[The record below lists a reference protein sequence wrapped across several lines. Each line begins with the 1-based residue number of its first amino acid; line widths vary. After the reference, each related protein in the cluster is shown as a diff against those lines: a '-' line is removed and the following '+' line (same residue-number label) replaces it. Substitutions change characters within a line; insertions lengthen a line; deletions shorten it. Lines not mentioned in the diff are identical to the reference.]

1 MTDNKPQ
8 ESQEIQNNFNI
19 QEQSNNFIIN
29 NNDINN
35 NANNNINSNNNNKEN
50 KNGKNQDI
58 CSNKNISSFLINFS
72 LKEKNKRLDELIVD
86 LIYFKEQNKLNK
98 DNKIGFK
105 QVLFENLEKNLIE
118 LSFLTNKQLQE
129 DRMQKLYIWYK
140 NKIKSFEDLKNIT
153 AKSYKEVDE
162 IDDLDVM
169 LQKEEEKKL
178 LMEEENIPQ
187 TDNTLEDLY
196 KHRNKDMLFKD
207 MLNDYKRK
215 QINDPATLNVGDSKS
230 KQVIPENENINIK
243 NNEKIMNKTLSMTSF
258 RSFSKGELSTFYSTK
273 NGQNSFTLKRD
284 LIKAPSYFEKPEGGV
299 GERTFYSTFNKDN
312 NLKFPQLNRET
323 KFSYSF
329 NRPPYNYYSMYVE
342 KKIIKNKMENLR
354 EKRSAE
360 EIDEKMDIYGYQKA
374 KLKESIVN
382 KYELR
387 DIINMYANSNN
398 FNSRLLEKY
407 KYKPNTDKNESD
419 NNNNITSQSKK
430 SNINISKIKKE
441 KILDPSRAMKRSQSC
456 SYMNYS
462 SLGEK
467 QKMEINKVKNIDIN
481 TKSILEKNKEDIKV
495 IKMKLKIP
503 KEKLKSRLIN
513 IQQNNNNIP
522 NDVVPDLV
530 NKNSLFKEK
539 LLNNNMCGV
548 NFKKES
554 RNIKEVDTGGDDSDS
569 EYHNFYMSAYDF
581 GNIKKIDNYRKT
593 YNKFNYLTRNKN
605 LKPRNENIN
614 NTFNLNKDNFLN
626 FRKTMSS
633 WKKNDFEQ
641 LCNKIIKNK
650 ENNNIKNN
658 RGWNDEINKRK
669 IGLKQR
675 RQNSLLNAM
684 VNPIEDS
691 VYPQYFLPRSGS
703 MLLKRLD
710 QNAKKNKR
718 NKKKK

>member
-1 MTDNKPQ
+1 MTDNKLQ
-8 ESQEIQNNFNI
+8 EFQENQNNFNI
-19 QEQSNNFIIN
+19 QEQSNNLIIN

-35 NANNNINSNNNNKEN
+35 NVNNNINSNNNNKEN

-58 CSNKNISSFLINFS
+58 YSNKNISSFLINFS
-72 LKEKNKRLDELIVD
+72 LKEKNERLNELILD
-86 LIYFKEQNKLNK
+86 LIYFKEENKLNK

-105 QVLFENLEKNLIE
+105 QILFENLEKNLIE
-118 LSFLTNKQLQE
+118 LSFLKNKQLQE
-129 DRMQKLYIWYK
+129 DRMHKLYLWYK

-162 IDDLDVM
+162 IDDLDVL
-169 LQKEEEKKL
+169 LQKEEEKRL

-187 TDNTLEDLY
+187 NDNTLEELY

-207 MLNDYKRK
+207 MLDDYKRK
-215 QINDPATLNVGDSKS
+215 KINGPATLNVGEEKT
-230 KQVIPENENINIK
+230 KQVITDNENINIK

-273 NGQNSFTLKRD
+273 NGQNSFTLKKN
-284 LIKAPSYFEKPEGGV
+284 LINTPSYLEKPEGGV
-299 GERTFYSTFNKDN
+299 GEKTFYSTFNKDI
-312 NLKFPQLNRET
+312 NLKFPPLSRET

-342 KKIIKNKMENLR
+342 NKIIKNKMENLR

-360 EIDEKMDIYGYQKA
+360 EINEKMDIYGYQKA

-382 KYELR
+382 KYEIR

-407 KYKPNTDKNESD
+407 KYKQNIDKNESD
-419 NNNNITSQSKK
+419 NNNNISKK

-441 KILDPSRAMKRSQSC
+441 KIMDVNREMKRSQSC
-456 SYMNYS
+456 YYMNYS
-462 SLGEK
+462 SLEEK
-467 QKMEINKVKNIDIN
+467 QKMEINKVKNMDIN

-495 IKMKLKIP
+495 IRMKLKIP
-503 KEKLKSRLIN
+503 KEKIKSRLIN
-513 IQQNNNNIP
+513 FKQNNSNNIP
-522 NDVVPDLV
+522 NDVIPDLV
-530 NKNSLFKEK
+530 NKNSLFKQK
-539 LLNNNMCGV
+539 LLNNKMCGV

-554 RNIKEVDTGGDDSDS
+554 RNFKEVDTGGDDSDS

-581 GNIKKIDNYRKT
+581 GNIKKIDNFRKT
-593 YNKFNYLTRNKN
+593 YNKFNHLTRNKN

-614 NTFNLNKDNFLN
+614 NAFNLNKDNFLN

-633 WKKNDFEQ
+633 WKKNDFEE

-650 ENNNIKNN
+650 ENNHIKNN
-658 RGWNDEINKRK
+658 RGWDYEINKRK
-669 IGLKQR
+669 ISLKQR

-710 QNAKKNKR
+710 QNAKKNKK
-718 NKKKK
+718 NKKK